1 MVTPKVKKRIGSY
14 VYEVY
19 EEKNLK
25 GIFYNVKVYYDGRY
39 VQTIPYLNFEKPQ
52 LLSDV
57 ETDVKNKIF
66 TGINDPIQSKPLPP
80 PPPTTPIEDLP
91 LEPQNKEKPKSEGKI
106 IDNNSNQPI
115 KGAQIEVTKTP
126 STIAPSSTPP
136 PITTSNNK
144 GEFNLELSTLSGSN
158 KKQISFYSYT
168 ISQETSQSDII
179 VKIYYNNEL
188 IPGEGLY
195 GGTQSFF
202 YNYTYIPPTDNGPIQ
217 SFDGILGVEK
227 WILFQF
233 ELHNISPR
241 FYNSDKKEYYPP
253 IDIPNKSENISPDS
267 TLLENNN
274 SSSLKPTN
282 EPPKTVISAPGYET
296 KEIPLTKGDGTV
308 KEDLGVIQMTPI
320 KTATEADKIEAS
332 QLKPDQI
339 NKLSDS
345 KKTPEYFAQKKLTD
359 LVINLKGTALPL
371 AITLISQFGI
381 TKVAQ
386 LIDQGKTKSTD
397 LKDKISCPTPTELD
411 KLISRKNKLVKQ
423 INNSL
428 KIIDN
433 TTKILGITEGV
444 LLTLDIAYKLL
455 KNLPIPSSVP
465 PGIGLPV
472 NAILGV
478 QDSKDTISK
487 VITKL
492 KTANTGLLTILVIV
506 RQVLIQLLQYLSLLD
521 TLIQQCSP
529 NNELNQEQLS
539 AELTALTQQQS
550 ENSPIV
556 TNVNGFEMGVETEA
570 TTNSLKRRRAIA
582 RNKGGVVMLKGEW
595 SFSSIDQILI
605 DELVFYIQQNDLKAD

>member
-66 TGINDPIQSKPLPP
+66 TGMDDLIQSKPLPP
-80 PPPTTPIEDLP
+80 PPPSTPIEDLP
-91 LEPQNKEKPKSEGKI
+91 LEPQNKKKPKSEGKI

-115 KGAQIEVTKTP
+115 KGAQVKTTEIPPTITP
-126 STIAPSSTPP
+126 SSSSTLDNNPYKYTISQIPLSNGSFKWGVKIYYNNTFIQTLSVFDNSEFSAEYDSSLNYNAVELDILTTIRDEGFYDKITDVKLPP
-136 PITTSNNK
+136 FESLQIDFTRFDVNENISSPTTSITTSNNK
-144 GEFNLELSTLSGSN
+144 GEVNLILPESSSVNLST
-158 KKQISFYSYT
+158 IT
-168 ISQETSQSDII
+168 
-179 VKIYYNNEL
+179 
-188 IPGEGLY
+188 
-195 GGTQSFF
+195 
-202 YNYTYIPPTDNGPIQ
+202 
-217 SFDGILGVEK
+217 
-227 WILFQF
+227 
-233 ELHNISPR
+233 
-241 FYNSDKKEYYPP
+241 
-253 IDIPNKSENISPDS
+253 
-267 TLLENNN
+267 
-274 SSSLKPTN
+274 
-282 EPPKTVISAPGYET
+282 ISAPGYET
-296 KEIPLTKGDGTV
+296 IEKTPYKGDGTI

-320 KTATEADKIEAS
+320 QTATEVDKIEVS